1 VNLKPDLTTD
11 PLAERRTAILDAA
24 ERCFVQHGFHRAT
37 MQDLARMAG
46 MSVGN
51 LYRYFPAKDAVV
63 LALAERDRAEAAR
76 HFCDEDV
83 ELWPA
88 LAHLI
93 RHFLVEAPREKAVL
107 LVEVWAEATR
117 NPTIAAMIARF
128 DAENHAWI
136 AEGLRTAAAL
146 TDAEVEDLVDRIHV
160 EVQGIHIARALSAAY
175 DPRPAVDRLIAGI
188 EAKLATAAPLHPS
201 SSRLEAAE

>member
-1 VNLKPDLTTD
+1 MSSRPDTQID
-11 PLAERRTAILDAA
+11 PFAERRIAILDAA

-76 HFCDEDV
+76 HFCHDEL
-83 ELWPA
+83 ELWPT
-88 LAHLI
+88 LARLI
-93 RHFLVEAPREKAVL
+93 RHFLVESPREKAVL

-117 NPTIAAMIARF
+117 NPTIAATIERF

-136 AEGLRTAAAL
+136 AEALRAAAPL
-146 TDAEVEDLVDRIHV
+146 SDAEVSDLVDRIHV
-160 EVQGIHIARALSAAY
+160 EVQGIHVARALSPGY
-175 DPRPAVDRLIAGI
+175 DPMPAVNRLIAGI
-188 EAKLATAAPLHPS
+188 EAKLAAAGWADS
-201 SSRLEAAE
+201 VRLEAAE